1 MAGSNDT
8 PKDRTI
14 EQRHYLNFVRAHYAR
29 NLGYWQLVFDK
40 PLKNQKKS
48 LDIMVYTLIK
58 QRFSF

>member
-29 NLGYWQLVFDK
+29 NIEYWQLVFDK
-40 PLKNQKKS
+40 PLKNQKNHDKWRPTS
-48 LDIMVYTLIK
+48 
-58 QRFSF
+58 